1 MQFKKLNSKRQNR
14 YKQLTTTT
22 TTTTTTTKHS
32 DGKIVSNLTKDHPEV
47 KFNPINYRRQVV

>member
-22 TTTTTTTKHS
+22 KHS
-32 DGKIVSNLTKDHPEV
+32 DGKILSNLTKDHPEV

>member
-1 MQFKKLNSKRQNR
+1 MQFKKLNIKRQNR

-22 TTTTTTTKHS
+22 TTTTTKHS
-32 DGKIVSNLTKDHPEV
+32 NGKIVSNLTKDHPEV

>member
-22 TTTTTTTKHS
+22 TTTKHS
-32 DGKIVSNLTKDHPEV
+32 DGKILSNLTKDHPEV